1 MSNKKMKNEVGGT
14 LTAVNSAQKF
24 VGVLSLLKKATITAT
39 AVYVAVMVFKIY
51 KES

>member
-1 MSNKKMKNEVGGT
+1 MSNKKIKNEVGGT
-14 LTAVNSAQKF
+14 LAAVNSAQKF
-24 VGVLSLLKKATITAT
+24 VGVLSMLKKAAITAT